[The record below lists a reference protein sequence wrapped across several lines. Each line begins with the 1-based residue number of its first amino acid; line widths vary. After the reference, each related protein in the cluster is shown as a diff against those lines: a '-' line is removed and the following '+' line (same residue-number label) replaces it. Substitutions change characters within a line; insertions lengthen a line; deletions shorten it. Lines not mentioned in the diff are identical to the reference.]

1 MSIRRT
7 LVAAGL
13 VGIGLIGVA
22 GVAAQAAHQP
32 PEAHQ
37 AAEAHR
43 LPRVAPC
50 KVVRHGT
57 TEAIVTTSN
66 GEAPS
71 STNAPS
77 TAVVKVVKEGVE
89 ASLPDAGA
97 KALYLEEPAKTTRV
111 AQIGKLS
118 YRTLQLNPG
127 SVALW
132 SYQLPIDIN
141 GGTLQPGDFTTLVYE
156 PYQDGRT
163 IQSGKWQ
170 TWDALRG
177 GEAKWWSTRSLPLV
191 TNGATQAFPTAWS
204 AILAAYPN
212 ATVLAYGLNLGKGS
226 AGASARADTL
236 TFGAADRCVTHQWS
250 TRFDRKSRH
259 ISIFQLWRRWLLP

>member
-1 MSIRRT
+1 MSIRRR

-13 VGIGLIGVA
+13 VGISIVGVA
-22 GVAAQAAHQP
+22 GIAAQASQQP
-32 PEAHQ
+32 L
-37 AAEAHR
+37 EAHR

-50 KVVRHGT
+50 KVVKHGT

-71 STNAPS
+71 TTNAPS
-77 TAVVKVVKEGVE
+77 TAVVKVAKEGVE
-89 ASLPDAGA
+89 ATLPDNSA
-97 KALYLEEPAKTTRV
+97 KALYLEEPARTTKATR
-111 AQIGKLS
+111 IGRLS

-141 GGTLQPGDFTTLVYE
+141 GGTLQAGDFTTLVYE

-163 IQSGKWQ
+163 ITSGQWQ

-177 GEAKWWSTRSLPLV
+177 GDAKWWSTRALPLV
-191 TNGATQAFPTAWS
+191 ANGATQAFPTAWS
-204 AILAAYPN
+204 AILAAYPD
-212 ATVLAYGLNLGKGS
+212 ATVLAYGMNLGKGS
-226 AGASARADTL
+226 AGASGRVDGL
-236 TFGAADRCVTHQWS
+236 TFGTADACVTHQWS

-259 ISIFQLWRRWLLP
+259 ISIFQLWRRWLHP